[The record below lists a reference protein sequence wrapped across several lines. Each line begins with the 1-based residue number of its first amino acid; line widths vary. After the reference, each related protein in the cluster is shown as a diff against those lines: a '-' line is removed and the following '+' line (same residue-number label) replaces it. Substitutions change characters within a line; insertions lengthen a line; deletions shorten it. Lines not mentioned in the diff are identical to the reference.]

1 MRSVKNYV
9 IFILACTTLGAGYLA
24 WQQARELAAL
34 RDIAPADSTRTEL
47 RQKIWEQRKLIGQAE
62 SEKAITAGEQAGVVE
77 TTNPEPMRRGGQGA
91 FMRMLQDPD
100 YQTLVNLTQ
109 KGMLDGRYAGLFKQL
124 NLTPQQLEQFKELLV
139 EKQTS
144 LMDVLAAAQ
153 SQGLNPRTDRDAV
166 RQLMAGTQAELD
178 EGIKATL
185 GDTAYA
191 EYKEYERTL
200 PYRNV
205 VNQLE
210 QRLSYSTSPLTDIQ
224 SQQMVQIL
232 AATGRTGRN
241 DNAAAG
247 GGMAIRLAMPLSGGN
262 SQLNSTVSL
271 LTGGGAMITPETVTR
286 AQTVLAPN
294 QLAALQ
300 EIQQEQ
306 QAGLQLGRT
315 MRSEL
320 GQRNQPGPAAPTG
333 TTLPPPPVR

>member
-1 MRSVKNYV
+1 MRSAKNYV
-9 IFILACTTLGAGYLA
+9 IFILSCTTVGAGYLA

-34 RDIAPADSTRTEL
+34 RDMAPADATRAEL
-47 RQKIWEQRKLIGQAE
+47 RQKIWEQNKLTAQSEPAKALTTGGQAGE
-62 SEKAITAGEQAGVVE
+62 AEPAG
-77 TTNPEPMRRGGQGA
+77 PERMRRGEGA
-91 FMRMLQDPD
+91 LMRMLQDPD

-144 LMDVLAAAQ
+144 LMDVIAAAQ

-247 GGMAIRLAMPLSGGN
+247 GGTAIRLAMPLSGGN